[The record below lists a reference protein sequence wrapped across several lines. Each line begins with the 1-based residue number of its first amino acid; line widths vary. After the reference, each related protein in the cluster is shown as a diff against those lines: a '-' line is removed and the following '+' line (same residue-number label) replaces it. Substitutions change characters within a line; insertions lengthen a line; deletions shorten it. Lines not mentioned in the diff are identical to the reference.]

1 MLSLTSPARAGG
13 AAISRHKAELSMAP
27 HPPIC
32 AQSAL
37 SLTARDSPTM
47 QIPKLGSAAALP
59 ALLHPYSQHTEA
71 VDPRDALAVP
81 QQVAAI
87 STRRQQQLLP
97 SLSSD
102 APVVDGQ
109 RFHGLASCVCT
120 AATEPS
126 TVVVLLR

>member
-1 MLSLTSPARAGG
+1 
-13 AAISRHKAELSMAP
+13 MAP

-32 AQSAL
+32 AQAPL
-37 SLTARDSPTM
+37 SLTARDSPTK
-47 QIPKLGSAAALP
+47 QIPQLGSAAALP
-59 ALLHPYSQHTEA
+59 ALRHPYSQHTEA

-97 SLSSD
+97 SLTSD
-102 APVVDGQ
+102 APMVDRQ
-109 RFHGLASCVCT
+109 RFHGGARSVCT